1 MSAIFSAFGSY
12 KFMQG
17 HVWVMHCPGKIRFPF
32 SYDMGAEVIIDG

>member
-17 HVWVMHCPGKIRFPF
+17 HVHCPEKIRFPF